1 MNLWLWIASA
11 CWELI
16 FWRNGVEAV
25 NIPQNLVS
33 LMPVKEIIENDH
45 IGLILPSMKSS
56 KAQEQSKLCI
66 NLDSPLSEPTSEF
79 LFIIEVEDELPYH
92 TDADRFG
99 GTNTERG
106 KQSLDISIY
115 NGENGDLLRSKR
127 NLQSGVSIIE
137 VNPHSAKKFRL
148 CFINLSY
155 DSSWR
160 SIDTVKIVTIKM
172 TTNDYKPQHQI
183 ALQLRKEVTM
193 ATMDK
198 MEECCERLVELT
210 AKKPGNEL
218 LRLERERRDLNEEI
232 FTWLLYGEVTFTIAV
247 ICSQFMLTYHYIMN
261 MKKGAKNTRQRRRRS
276 PKTNITYNNCYL

>member
-11 CWELI
+11 CWEQI

-45 IGLILPSMKSS
+45 IGFILPSMKSS
-56 KAQEQSKLCI
+56 KAQDQSKLCI

-79 LFIIEVEDELPYH
+79 LFIIEVEDELPFH
-92 TDADRFG
+92 TDASRFG

-115 NGENGDLLRSKR
+115 NDENGDLLRSKR
-127 NLQSGVSIIE
+127 NLQSGISVIE
-137 VNPHSAKKFRL
+137 VNPHGAKKFRL

-155 DSSWR
+155 DSSWH
-160 SIDTVKIVTIKM
+160 SIDTVKIVNIKM

-183 ALQLRKEVTM
+183 ASRLRKEVTM

-198 MEECCERLVELT
+198 MDECCERLVELT
-210 AKKPGNEL
+210 ARKPGNEL
-218 LRLERERRDLNEEI
+218 LSLERERRDLNEDI

-247 ICSQFMLTYHYIMN
+247 ICSQLILTYHYIMN